1 LTGYDVDGVL
11 TAGIKPEGPYI
22 VITGRLMKAW
32 DKTVKEIGT
41 AAPIFMRPFGGDC
54 DRVAAGHWKATVIAL
69 CGVSVFYED
78 DPVQAKVIRERCPT
92 CELRMVVNGKVA
104 A

>member
-1 LTGYDVDGVL
+1 
-11 TAGIKPEGPYI
+11 
-22 VITGRLMKAW
+22 
-32 DKTVKEIGT
+32 
-41 AAPIFMRPFGGDC
+41 
-54 DRVAAGHWKATVIAL
+54 VAAGHWKATVIAL